1 MTEQAIKLSDFLG
14 TEDEEDFMEFDLT
27 EVEEVLSNL
36 ESIDAI
42 DLAHAELLQQQAL
55 RGADV
60 ITGYLGRLVKTI
72 GFLETKVNSVKNKV
86 SLEYKAPEGTR
97 TTTDMKIWAANCSTD
112 VEDIQNRL
120 AKAKASKMV
129 LDKKYDILIKSHHH
143 YKDIAQGLRK
153 TILGYGQTKEDA
165 VPGYE

>member
-1 MTEQAIKLSDFLG
+1 MSDQVKLGDFLG
-14 TEDEEDFMEFDLT
+14 SQDEEDFLEFDMT
-27 EVEEVLSNL
+27 EIKEVS
-36 ESIDAI
+36 ESLQYTEAI

-55 RGADV
+55 RGAD
-60 ITGYLGRLVKTI
+60 IIIGYLGKVVKTI
-72 GFLETKVNSVKNKV
+72 GYLEARVNSVKNRV
-86 SLEYKAPEGTR
+86 SLEYKAPEGK

-120 AKAKASKMV
+120 SAAKASKMV

-143 YKDIAQGLRK
+143 WKDIAQGLRK
-153 TILGYGQTKEDA
+153 TILGYGQIKEEA